1 MDIKPYE
8 KNAKQHPD
16 KQVELIAKSIQRFGW
31 QQPIKVGQDG
41 YIIVGHGRHL
51 AYEKYK
57 DTLNLKPMWIIDE
70 QGKTISG
77 EAETRKLSKVEE
89 KAYRLADN
97 QINALSG
104 NDKGLVLEEL
114 KEIDLED
121 KELFDLTGFERDLI
135 IEADEKDD
143 EVPEVPKEPKSKLG
157 DLYELGR
164 HRVLCG
170 DSIAI
175 DDLERLMGQIKANMT
190 FTDPPYLMGFTGN
203 VHGDGSKSHN
213 AKFGAI
219 KNDKM
224 SVEDGKQFI
233 GDIVRN
239 IKTYVSG
246 AYYICFY
253 RLGVHYVLDAL
264 LENGMEYKAVIIW
277 DKGNHTLSN
286 SDYMSKYEPI
296 IYGWNNEHKFYGGRS
311 NFDIWDIQRTSKNE
325 LHPTMKPLALCEK
338 AILNSSEQN
347 GIVLDIFLGSGST
360 LIASEK
366 TGRICYGME
375 LDPKYVDVIVQR
387 YVDYTGNEKIKL
399 NGQEIIWQ
407 KTK

>member
-1 MDIKPYE
+1 MQIKPYE
-8 KNAKQHPD
+8 KNAKEHNK
-16 KQVELIAKSIQRFGW
+16 KQVELIARSISRFGW
-31 QQPIKVGQDG
+31 QQPIKVGKDSV
-41 YIIVGHGRHL
+41 ILAGHGRWQ
-51 AYEKYK
+51 AYNEYK
-57 DTLNLKPMWIIDE
+57 DTLDMKTPWIIDE
-70 QGKTISG
+70 DGKTISG
-77 EAETRKLSKVEE
+77 EAETRRLTEDEE

-97 QINALSG
+97 QINALTG
-104 NDKGLVLEEL
+104 NDMKLVVEEL
-114 KEIDLED
+114 KILPEDL
-121 KELFDLTGFERDLI
+121 LDLTGFEKDLI
-135 IEADEKDD
+135 IEPDEKDD
-143 EVPEVPKEPKSKLG
+143 EVPETPEEPKSKMG

-164 HRVLCG
+164 HKVLCG
-170 DSIAI
+170 DSIVM
-175 DDLERLMGQIKANMT
+175 DDMTRLMGSFKANMA

-239 IKTYVSG
+239 IKAFVSG

-296 IYGWNNEHKFYGGRS
+296 IYGWNEEHKFYGGRS
-311 NFDIWDIQRTSKNE
+311 NFDIWEVARTSKNE
-325 LHPTMKPLALCEK
+325 LHPTMKPVALCEK
-338 AILNSSEQN
+338 AIINSSEQN
-347 GIVLDIFLGSGST
+347 GIVMDIFLGSGST
-360 LIASEK
+360 LIASQK

-387 YVDYTGNEKIKL
+387 YVDYTGNENIKL
-399 NGQEIIWQ
+399 NGKDIVWKKTQ
-407 KTK
+407 KN